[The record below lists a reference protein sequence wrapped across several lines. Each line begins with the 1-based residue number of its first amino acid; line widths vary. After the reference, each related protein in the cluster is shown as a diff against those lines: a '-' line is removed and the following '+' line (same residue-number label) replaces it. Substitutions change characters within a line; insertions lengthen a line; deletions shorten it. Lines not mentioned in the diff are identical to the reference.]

1 MGPEHQNIALLG
13 FGKVGQVILEKVVE
27 DSEWRSRFSVTHIW
41 NRSKTVFENAP
52 LPEGVVVC
60 DSIEE
65 IKADLAQIDL
75 VVECSHP
82 SILHAHGVD
91 ILRATDLF
99 VSSPTAF
106 SDSGFHRKVVET
118 LGTGTSKCYLPVGAS
133 VGLWDIIRL
142 DQNRQLKGLFVE
154 MRKHPH
160 SFRISEPGAKAN
172 LDKALETVKP
182 VQVVSGPVG
191 MINPIAPQNT
201 NTMSVYALAAQALGF
216 EGCQGSVVA
225 DTSLD
230 AHIVTCKVETTLGL
244 TLDFVRY
251 NPARKDAVTGSATFS
266 SFLNSLFHHLNGIEH
281 NHFVFC

>member
-1 MGPEHQNIALLG
+1 MGSEHQKIALLG
-13 FGKVGQVILEKVVE
+13 FGKVGQVILEKIAQ
-27 DSEWRSRFSVTHIW
+27 DPDWRSRFSVTHIW
-41 NRSKTVFENAP
+41 NRSKTVFE
-52 LPEGVVVC
+52 GVSLSSEITVC
-60 DSIEE
+60 DSIDE
-65 IKADLAQIDL
+65 IIACLDEIDL

-82 SILHAHGVD
+82 SILHAHGVE
-91 ILRATDLF
+91 ILRKTDLF

-106 SDSGFHRKVVET
+106 SDPDFHRMVVET
-118 LGTGTSKCYLPVGAS
+118 LGTASSKCYLPVGAS

-142 DQNRQLKGLFVE
+142 DQNGQLKGLFVE
-154 MRKHPH
+154 MKKHPH
-160 SFRISEPGAKAN
+160 SFRISEPEAKAN
-172 LDKALETVKP
+172 LDKALATDQP

-244 TLDFVRY
+244 SLDFERY
-251 NPARKDAVTGSATFS
+251 NPAKKDAVTGSATFS
-266 SFLNSLFHHLNGIEH
+266 SFLNSLYYHQSGVEH